1 MKKFFQLTA
10 TAFAVFLLLFF
21 TSCNSNRLDVDI
33 SDIEVKLDIRH
44 FEDDLFENKLTDY
57 SSFFKKY
64 PYFLSDYT
72 LGILNFPFNTAEEAF
87 PQLML
92 YKTDVNVKAAYSEV
106 KAKYANFKP
115 YEEELTT
122 AYKYFKYHFPDQK
135 IPSIITYF
143 SHFSFYMNVVG
154 QDYIGIGLD
163 MHMGENFKYYEYA
176 GIEKYWRKNLIPQSI
191 VTNHMLAQ
199 ANDLFLK
206 SNRKK
211 NFIDEMIYQGK
222 LLYFLDATTPTVP
235 DYIKIGMTQKEFEW
249 CKAEEHNIWS
259 FIVKEK
265 YLYDTEVKNY
275 ERLINEGPKTIA
287 PGVPPDAPS
296 KIGKYVGW
304 MAVRQYMNEN
314 SDVSLSE
321 LMNDGNAEQILQKS
335 AYKP

>member
-10 TAFAVFLLLFF
+10 TAFAVFLLLFY
-21 TSCNSNRLDVDI
+21 TSCSSNRLDVDI
-33 SDIEVKLDIRH
+33 SEIDVKLDIRH
-44 FEDDLFENKLTDY
+44 FEDDLFENKLNDY
-57 SSFFKKY
+57 PSFFKKY

-92 YKTDVNVKAAYSEV
+92 YKTDVNVRGAYNEV

-191 VTNHMLAQ
+191 VTNHMLAH

-206 SNRKK
+206 TNRKK

-222 LLYFLDATTPTVP
+222 LLYFLDATTPKVP

-249 CKAEEHNIWS
+249 CQAEEHNIWA

-265 YLYDTEVKNY
+265 YLYDTEAKNY

-287 PGVPPDAPS
+287 PGVPPDAPA

-335 AYKP
+335 GYKP